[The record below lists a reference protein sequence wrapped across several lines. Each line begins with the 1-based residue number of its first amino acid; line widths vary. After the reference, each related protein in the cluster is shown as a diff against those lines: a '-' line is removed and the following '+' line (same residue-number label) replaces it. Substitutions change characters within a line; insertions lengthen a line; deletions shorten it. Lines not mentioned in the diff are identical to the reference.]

1 VEQKE
6 AFVDF
11 LRKTL
16 EEIFDPE
23 IPFRHHPEMH
33 VYDSDPYTLFY
44 QNTKL
49 VDEDTADE

>member
-1 VEQKE
+1 
-6 AFVDF
+6 
-11 LRKTL
+11 
-16 EEIFDPE
+16 
-23 IPFRHHPEMH
+23 